1 MNFIILFN
9 YLGPM
14 ESFLFFLLGF
24 NHQLQ
29 IYWKGSFVSY
39 LIFFIKLSQSHD
51 LGREFSMLAPI
62 DLDFFCYFLLNF
74 FWRSHLWTLG
84 WFGMLGFVIV
94 LDLFQFH
101 NLGWGFSW
109 LTPVNSYD
117 FLSFIWF
124 NIFFQFFF
132 YYWNDYE
139 LSFKIYFN
147 LFFYRGYYD
156 IMIRVVNLTD

>member
-1 MNFIILFN
+1 LNFIILFN

-62 DLDFFCYFLLNF
+62 DLDFFCYFLLILF
-74 FWRSHLWTLG
+74 LRSHLWTLG
-84 WFGMLGFVIV
+84 WFGMLGFIIV
-94 LDLFQFH
+94 LDLFFIGLFQFH
-101 NLGWGFSW
+101 DLGWGFSR
-109 LTPVNSYD
+109 LTRVNSFG

-124 NIFFQFFF
+124 NIFFSILLLLLK
-132 YYWNDYE
+132 WLGIE
-139 LSFKIYFN
+139 LHN
-147 LFFYRGYYD
+147 LF
-156 IMIRVVNLTD
+156 